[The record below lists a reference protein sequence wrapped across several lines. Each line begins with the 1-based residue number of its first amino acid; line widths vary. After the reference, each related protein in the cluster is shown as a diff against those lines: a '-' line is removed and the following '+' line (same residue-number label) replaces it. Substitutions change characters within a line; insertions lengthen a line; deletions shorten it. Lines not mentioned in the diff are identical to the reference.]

1 MAAAAAAAYTY
12 LPVSTYCS
20 YFPPARARCTHSIKS
35 IHPLNSIVPAPA
47 NSIAY
52 SLLSLHP
59 VSLTLSHFTRSIIIL
74 SSYSSLFVVSFPGLS
89 LSCPHIPNSYVHYYY
104 QYFPHF
110 PFICSNYLRI
120 SLLLR
125 LNSFYLPSLTFF
137 FFFTS

>member
-1 MAAAAAAAYTY
+1 MEEESCGSRSRSRLRLPTCKY
-12 LPVSTYCS
+12 LLTVVTSH
-20 YFPPARARCTHSIKS
+20 PPARAALTQSSQSTHSTQS
-35 IHPLNSIVPAPA
+35 FPLPRTQSLTRSSHSLSHSLNS
-47 NSIAY
+47 
-52 SLLSLHP
+52 LHHHP
-59 VSLTLSHFTRSIIIL
+59 II
-74 SSYSSLFVVSFPGLS
+74 LFVVFFPFPGLS

-137 FFFTS
+137 FFTS

>member
-20 YFPPARARCTHSIKS
+20 YFPPARALHSLNQVNPPTQVNRS
-35 IHPLNSIVPAPA
+35 RSRELNRLLAPLTPS
-47 NSIAY
+47 SLSHSLSLY
-52 SLLSLHP
+52 SLHHHP
-59 VSLTLSHFTRSIIIL
+59 II
-74 SSYSSLFVVSFPGLS
+74 LFVVSFPGLS

-137 FFFTS
+137 FFTS